1 MICELEEHLQS
12 QMHSK
17 MCQDIVVLK
26 RCWFLKDSWLL
37 WLRFFFFLIFFFVNS
52 SRRSERQ
59 LRDDSK
65 IQAWFVL
72 KSFAVIVMVVKIMYL
87 KKIICISSNLT
98 GLPKYTFLFV
108 WEAGIAAFFQED
120 RKDFLCTCS
129 CKPLWFV
136 SDCNSEGPTKL
147 SEAREN
153 IYILYYIHIM
163 FFFLP
168 WFNL

>member
-1 MICELEEHLQS
+1 MAQI
-12 QMHSK
+12 
-17 MCQDIVVLK
+17 
-26 RCWFLKDSWLL
+26 
-37 WLRFFFFLIFFFVNS
+37 FFFLIFFFVNS

-129 CKPLWFV
+129 CKPL
-136 SDCNSEGPTKL
+136 
-147 SEAREN
+147 
-153 IYILYYIHIM
+153 
-163 FFFLP
+163 
-168 WFNL
+168 